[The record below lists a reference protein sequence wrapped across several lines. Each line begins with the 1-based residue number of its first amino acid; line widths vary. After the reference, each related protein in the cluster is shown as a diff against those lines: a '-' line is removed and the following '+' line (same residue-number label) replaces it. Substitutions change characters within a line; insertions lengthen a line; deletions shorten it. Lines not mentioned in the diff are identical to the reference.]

1 MKQKHLLGSL
11 TLGATLLLAS
21 VMTSSCTLNPS
32 DIAKISRDDR
42 PAYLRDSEEWGKVVK
57 QTISTTPFTRID
69 ATGNVDIIFTQASN
83 ISVVAEGNEKVL
95 ERYDIGTHD
104 GTLYMKYKEQ
114 RRGNNNVPTIRLH
127 VSAAALSSINL
138 LGAGDFKAKKPV
150 ILPNDFSV
158 NVTGAGDIE
167 LQRLSCRN
175 FTLEV
180 TGAGDLSADHIS
192 CDNLAIGVSGAGD
205 IECDTILCTSDATMQ
220 VGGAGDI
227 TAAVKARNL
236 TVVEGGAGD
245 IEINSLQC
253 DVVTATASGAG
264 DIEIEGEAR
273 KLIKNVNGL
282 ASIRSKNLRVKDI
295 DY

>member
-127 VSAAALSSINL
+127 VSAAALL
-138 LGAGDFKAKKPV
+138 LHQPPRRRRLQGQEARHPAQR
-150 ILPNDFSV
+150 
-158 NVTGAGDIE
+158 
-167 LQRLSCRN
+167 LQRERDGRRRHRAPTPQLPQ
-175 FTLEV
+175 L
-180 TGAGDLSADHIS
+180 HP
-192 CDNLAIGVSGAGD
+192 
-205 IECDTILCTSDATMQ
+205 
-220 VGGAGDI
+220 
-227 TAAVKARNL
+227 
-236 TVVEGGAGD
+236 
-245 IEINSLQC
+245 
-253 DVVTATASGAG
+253 
-264 DIEIEGEAR
+264 
-273 KLIKNVNGL
+273 
-282 ASIRSKNLRVKDI
+282 
-295 DY
+295 